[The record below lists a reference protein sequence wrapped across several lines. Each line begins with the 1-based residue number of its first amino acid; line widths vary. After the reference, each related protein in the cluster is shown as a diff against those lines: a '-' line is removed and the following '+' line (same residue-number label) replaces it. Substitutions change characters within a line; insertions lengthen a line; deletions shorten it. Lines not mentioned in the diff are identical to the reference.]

1 METIKYKTARYV
13 SLFPHGKGGFLGVGS
28 KQTYI
33 GNSKMWETISALL
46 SKCKVPQ
53 TLSEVESSIRH
64 LDKSDVEE
72 SMKILTIS
80 NSLVPDHLID
90 YNDRFSRNH
99 LYYSYMG
106 STPSQVQAKI
116 SNSSVTIIGC
126 GGIGNHIAYMLAT
139 SGVGTI
145 HLVDDD
151 HIEISNLTRQVLFT
165 EEDIGQEK
173 THVLKRELLRRN
185 SSTSVDITPISITK
199 KQDLEKLEKS
209 DLYIVS
215 ADYPAQLIDWVNEF
229 CVENNQPY
237 LNVGYMN
244 DISVVGPF
252 VVPTKTSCFRC
263 ASVSSNANDLNLNSD
278 VKQLNEDFK
287 AATFAPINGISANFA
302 TSEILK
308 FIGEYSRP
316 LSYNKRIG
324 IYSDRLKIEE
334 QTIEKNK
341 ECQVCGPTQTKSFS

>member
-1 METIKYKTARYV
+1 METIKYKSARYV

-33 GNSKMWETISALL
+33 DDIKIWNAISDLL
-46 SKCKVPQ
+46 SKYKEP
-53 TLSEVESSIRH
+53 TALSEVETSNNHLDRADLEKSIR
-64 LDKSDVEE
+64 
-72 SMKILTIS
+72 ILTAS
-80 NSLVPDHLID
+80 NCLTPDHQID
-90 YNDRFSRNH
+90 FNDRFSRNH

-106 STPSQVQAKI
+106 SSPYEVQTKI
-116 SNSSVTIIGC
+116 SKSSVTIIGC

-165 EEDIGQEK
+165 EEDIGKKK
-173 THVLKRELLRRN
+173 TDILKRELLRRN
-185 SSTSVDITPISITK
+185 SEISVKITPLSITK
-199 KQDLEKLEKS
+199 KQDLEKLKKS

-215 ADYPAQLIDWVNEF
+215 ADYPALLIDWVNEY
-229 CVENNQPY
+229 CVENHQPY

-252 VVPTKTSCFRC
+252 VVPSKTSCFRC
-263 ASVSSNANDLNLNSD
+263 TD
-278 VKQLNEDFK
+278 VTSRQTQLEKNPEIEHVNKDFK
-287 AATFAPINGISANFA
+287 AATFAPVNGISANFA
-302 TSEILK
+302 ASEILK
-308 FIGEYSRP
+308 FIGGYSTP
-316 LSYNKRIG
+316 LSYNKRVG

-334 QTIEKNK
+334 QIIKKNK
-341 ECQVCGPTQTKSFS
+341 ECQVCGTVQIKSFS